1 MNEDDAST
9 DQLMTIIKY
18 LRREKEIVY
27 GRMEVAQS
35 ELSRTTR
42 QLEHAQKLVQDL
54 QNALDSERYFFLSIC
69 SLVMILI
76 LILILIFFMIL
87 VLIKLIKRISNKK
100 ISDAFLISPPPPP
113 PTPIKWSD
121 MLDMVVKRRV
131 QYYGKK
137 GFI

>member
-100 ISDAFLISPPPPP
+100 FL
-113 PTPIKWSD
+113 
-121 MLDMVVKRRV
+121 ML
-131 QYYGKK
+131 
-137 GFI
+137 F